1 MRQNAIRCERRGN
14 TDGGL
19 AADMSLAP
27 GCRTALVLARF
38 LFVHRVSSNT
48 LGLRLILISPLHHPK
63 VSFWKKKATSWE
75 VELMHQE
82 ALCPACLSHMRG
94 EYFGMATQGIVSV
107 LNRRVIFLTHNCCS
121 QKDTGVAAHASSR
134 YVGALTHTSS
144 SDMLAP
150 WHGRTTT
157 IDDRSSYHHRKLA
170 SSLLLAMCMNGN
182 NNTFKLVNITS
193 RYAMVTSEKVR

>member
-27 GCRTALVLARF
+27 GCRTALVLGF
-38 LFVHRVSSNT
+38 LLFTVCWAICIVKHSG
-48 LGLRLILISPLHHPK
+48 GLCLILISPLHHPK

-107 LNRRVIFLTHNCCS
+107 LNR
-121 QKDTGVAAHASSR
+121 
-134 YVGALTHTSS
+134 
-144 SDMLAP
+144 
-150 WHGRTTT
+150 
-157 IDDRSSYHHRKLA
+157 
-170 SSLLLAMCMNGN
+170 
-182 NNTFKLVNITS
+182 
-193 RYAMVTSEKVR
+193 